1 MPWKPSSAPDRVS
14 AHAPRTRAVRRLA
27 AVALSAL
34 VASCTEERASE
45 SGCLERFWVRPADR
59 GARVELVGSW
69 DGFSRPGLRLAARD
83 DGWFTASKALPPG
96 PVRYA
101 FVVDGRWTRD
111 VTEPLEETERGQPVT
126 RRDVRDCALPQVALA
141 RVRAEA
147 GAIRFDAAL
156 TASGDGTPITAL
168 AARDLASGTET
179 PIAFEPTTRGTVA
192 AAIPLPYARRVA
204 FEVVARDALG
214 REARARTFTW
224 TDGLRDADRIGY
236 QILPD
241 RFRGDGG
248 AALATPSPLAGRG
261 GGTLRGIT
269 AELRAGTLSAL
280 ATNTI
285 WLMPIMQNT
294 RGLFDIGD
302 GARGTG
308 YHGYWTTS
316 ASAIEPSLGTEADLR
331 ELLEEAHARGVRVV
345 LDVVPNHVHDEHP
358 YWRAHPEWFQG
369 RPGSCTCGSPAC
381 PWDTAIERCWFAP
394 YMPDLDWGVPEAAEA
409 MTADTVAWLER
420 FPFDGMRIDAVP
432 MMPRG
437 ASRALVQRA
446 RAKVANGSADLLALG
461 EIFTGPGAYDV
472 LRYYLG
478 PFGLSSTFHFP
489 LFWALRGA
497 LVAESQP
504 LSSIADVLAESDAA
518 FTGSGALLTT
528 FIGSH
533 DVGRAASL
541 ASGSSAGRFDVEPF
555 ASDARTWSRLGLTF
569 GALYTLPGAP
579 MLYQGDELG
588 MPGTGDPVTRLP
600 LPDRAALP
608 AESRALEAH
617 VRALAQ
623 LRACAPSLRRGTL
636 EVLLASDEAL
646 VFARTDGASGDRAIV
661 ALTRDPSAPVRV
673 PLPAPL
679 RGSMREVFQGNET
692 SLGDELTIPPAPTRT
707 TRVWLPS
714 ESPCRVP

>member
-1 MPWKPSSAPDRVS
+1 MRWKRSSAPDRGE
-14 AHAPRTRAVRRLA
+14 RAVRSPGAAWRA
-27 AVALSAL
+27 AVAGAAAI
-34 VASCTEERASE
+34 VASCTHAPAAED
-45 SGCLERFWVRPADR
+45 GCLERFWVRPADR

-69 DGFSRPGLRLAARD
+69 DGFARPGIALTARD
-83 DGWFTASKALPPG
+83 DGWFTVAKALPPG

-111 VTEPLEETERGQPVT
+111 VTEPLEETVRGEPVT
-126 RRDVRDCALPQVALA
+126 RRDVRDCALPQVGLA

-147 GAIRFDAAL
+147 GAIRFDATL
-156 TASGDGTPITAL
+156 TAGGDGTPITAL

-192 AAIPLPYARRVA
+192 AAIPLPYARRVG
-204 FEVVARDALG
+204 FEVIARDALG

-224 TDGLRDADRIGY
+224 TDGLTDADRIGY

-248 AALATPSPLAGRG
+248 TALAAPSPLAGRA

-269 AELRAGTLSAL
+269 AELRAGTLQEL
-280 ATNTI
+280 ATNTV
-285 WLMPIMQNT
+285 WLMPIVQNT
-294 RGLFDIGD
+294 RDYFDIGD
-302 GARGTG
+302 GALGTG

-358 YWRAHPEWFQG
+358 YWRSHPEWFRG
-369 RPGSCTCGSPAC
+369 SPGSCICGSAAC

-394 YMPDLDWGVPEAAEA
+394 YMPDLDWSVPEAAEA

-420 FPFDGMRIDAVP
+420 FPFDGLRIDAVP

-437 ASRALVQRA
+437 ATRAIVQRA
-446 RAKVANGSADLLALG
+446 RAKVANGSADLLTLG

-472 LRYYLG
+472 LRFYLG

-489 LFWALRGA
+489 LFWALRGS
-497 LVAESQP
+497 LVAESEP
-504 LSSIADVLAESDAA
+504 LSAIARVLAESDLA
-518 FTGSGALLTT
+518 FGGSGALLTT
-528 FIGSH
+528 FVGSH
-533 DVGRAASL
+533 DVGRTASL
-541 ASGSSAGRFDVEPF
+541 ASDSTAGRFDVEPF
-555 ASDARTWSRLGLTF
+555 PTDARTWSRLRLAF

-600 LPDRAALP
+600 LPGRATLP

-617 VRALAQ
+617 VRALAK
-623 LRACAPSLRRGTL
+623 LRACAPSLRRGAL
-636 EVLLASDEAL
+636 EVLLSSDEAL
-646 VFARTDGASGDRAIV
+646 VFARTDAASGDRALV
-661 ALTRDPSAPVRV
+661 ALTRAPSAPLRVSVPVAFRGGVR
-673 PLPAPL
+673 
-679 RGSMREVFQGNET
+679 EYFQGDTT
-692 SLGDELTIPPAPTRT
+692 SLADELTISSAPTRT
-707 TRVWLPS
+707 VRIWLPS
-714 ESPCRVP
+714 ESPCRAP